1 LSDSIGIAVIGAG
14 MAGKAHAAAY
24 RTAPTLFDPVLPK
37 LRYVSIG
44 DVNETL
50 GAATAKRFGYERT
63 DSSWQ
68 AIVDAPD
75 IDVVSVVVANRLHRE
90 IVEALLAA
98 GKHVLC
104 EKPLSDGLD
113 DARSMA
119 AAAANASSIARVGFT
134 FRRTPGIAA
143 IRELIQNGTLGRVLH
158 FSGRYWTDY
167 ASDPQG
173 PMSWR
178 FKGGA
183 GSGALADVGSHL
195 AYVAEFLAGDIQ
207 SVNGGRLA
215 TEISRRPLPIGT
227 VIGHDHAE
235 VSDVYED
242 VENDDYAGFSAQFA
256 NGVGQLEVS
265 RVAAGHAN
273 SLTFEVFC
281 ENGSAVFDQRRPA
294 EIGLFLSGGSSVTNG
309 FRQVILGPGHP
320 YLSGGLPMDAPSV
333 GFGQNDAFAYQARA
347 FLDEVAGIDGGLPT
361 NATFEDGVHNM
372 EILAAATRS
381 AENGGAS
388 VDVARFETA
397 EKELAR

>member
-1 LSDSIGIAVIGAG
+1 MPDTIGVAVIGAG

-24 RTAPTLFDPVLPK
+24 RTAPTLFDPILPK

-44 DVNETL
+44 DVNEQL

-104 EKPLSDGLD
+104 EKPLSDGLE
-113 DARSMA
+113 DARLMA
-119 AAAANASSIARVGFT
+119 AAAQSASGIARVGLT

-183 GSGALADVGSHL
+183 GSGALADVGSNL
-195 AYVAEFLAGDIQ
+195 AYVAEFLAGDIR

-215 TEISRRPLPIGT
+215 TEITQRPLPLGA
-227 VIGHDHAE
+227 VVGHDHAE
-235 VSDVYED
+235 VSDVYEA
-242 VENDDYAGFSAQFA
+242 VENDDYAGLSAEFE

-273 SLTFEVFC
+273 SLNFEVFC
-281 ENGSAVFDQRRPA
+281 ENGSATFDQRRPS
-294 EIGLFLSGGSSVTNG
+294 EIGLFLSGGGSTTNG

-320 YLSGGLPMDAPSV
+320 YLAGGLPMDAPSV

-347 FLDEVAGIDGGLPT
+347 FLDEVAGVDGGLPK

-372 EILAAATRS
+372 EILAAATQS
-381 AENGGAS
+381 AENDGAR
-388 VDVARFETA
+388 VAVTQ
-397 EKELAR
+397 KELVR